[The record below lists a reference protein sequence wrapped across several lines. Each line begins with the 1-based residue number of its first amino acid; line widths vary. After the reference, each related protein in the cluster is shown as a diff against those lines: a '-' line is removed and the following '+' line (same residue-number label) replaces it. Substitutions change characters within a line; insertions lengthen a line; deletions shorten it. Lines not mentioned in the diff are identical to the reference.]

1 MSGVWVKVWAD
12 LWGNKIRTTLA
23 VLSIAAGV
31 FAVGAMF
38 GMADLLSTGMDTSH
52 QASLPPHVNMA
63 LADYIDQ
70 DAANR
75 LKKIKGVA
83 EIGLANIT
91 PVRYK
96 MNPADGWEKGVVLTR
111 EDYRNQLFDLYQLK
125 AGEWP
130 RKKALAIERMSSAFY
145 NIELGDTVI
154 FEINSREREFSIN
167 GRIRH
172 PFVPPP
178 EFGGETYFFADAEGM
193 EYFGVPRGKFNR
205 LRVRVTPYSLD
216 LAKEVATEIKNRL
229 SKEGVGVTTTF
240 FQNPEKHWG
249 GIIMDSFVMILKVLA
264 IVSLGASVVLVL
276 NTLNAIITQQTDQ
289 IGLMKAIGG
298 TSRTVIKIYLAVVL
312 VYGLLAL
319 LIALPLGAVVA
330 FNMARQFLGFFN
342 IDYEVFRVSTQ
353 GIIYQAVAAVL
364 VPLLAALWPV
374 LRGTAITVREALASY
389 GLGSDFGASWL
400 DRFVEGFAQRLLSAP
415 YAIALGNMFRRKG
428 RLILTQI
435 VLVTAGTMAVVV
447 MSISTSITLTLDNVL
462 TRNKY
467 DTIIFFK
474 ENERIDWVVAL
485 AQSLN
490 EVKKAEVRFGH
501 QASILKEGQRTKEA
515 GLGTELVGIPAD
527 STMFQPLLVAGR
539 WLLPHDDRAVVMSK
553 ETADDNNIKLGD
565 TITLDL
571 NELGKG
577 DWLVVG
583 FYHDIF
589 AGKIDNVD
597 SLYANQEAIF
607 RATKKYNRGRNLF
620 VRTHAHQE
628 DYVAAVTTRLRD
640 LYDAES
646 IEVRSSQTAYENR
659 QEVESQFGITISM
672 LLIVAIIVA
681 IVGGIG
687 LMGALSISVVE
698 RTREIG
704 VMRTIGAR
712 TYTIMSLFVM
722 EGVLQGLM
730 SWLLAA
736 PLSFILGRPLSNAVG
751 QIMFSIDMDYQY
763 NVKVLFMWLAVV
775 LIISTLAS
783 IVPARNA
790 TRISVRQ
797 SLAYQ

>member
-38 GMADLLSTGMDTSH
+38 GMADLLSTGMNASH
-52 QASLPPHVNMA
+52 QASNPSHIMMSLT
-63 LADYIDQ
+63 DTIDR
-70 DAANR
+70 DTAIR
-75 LKKIKGVA
+75 LKRIKGVE
-83 EIGLANIT
+83 EIEVLNE
-91 PVRYK
+91 VRTHYK
-96 MNPADGWEKGVVLTR
+96 VNPAGEWNKAVVVMR
-111 EDYRNQLFDLYQLK
+111 DDYHDQLFDIYQLR

-130 RKKALAIERMSSAFY
+130 KKKHFAIERMSSEFY
-145 NIELGDTVI
+145 HIDVGDRVI
-154 FEINSREREFSIN
+154 FEINDRDKEFSIS
-167 GRIRH
+167 GKVHH

-178 EFGGETYFFADAEGM
+178 EFGGEAYFFADAQGM
-193 EYFGVPRGKFNR
+193 THFDTPKGKFNE
-205 LRVRVTPYSLD
+205 LRVRVTPYSAD
-216 LAKEVATEIKNRL
+216 LAREVATEIKSRL
-229 SKEGVGVTTTF
+229 SKEGVGVASTF
-240 FQNPEKHWG
+240 YQDPNKHWAG
-249 GIIMDSFVMILKVLA
+249 DIMDTFLLILKVLA

-298 TSRTVIKIYLAVVL
+298 TAGTVIKIYLVVVL

-330 FNMARQFLGFFN
+330 FNMARQLLGFFN
-342 IDYEVFRVSTQ
+342 IDYEVFQVSTR
-353 GIIYQAVAAVL
+353 GVIYQAVAAVL

-428 RLILTQI
+428 RLILTQL
-435 VLVTAGTMAVVV
+435 VLVTAGVMVVVV
-447 MSISTSITLTLDNVL
+447 MSLSTSITLTLDNVL

-467 DTIIFFK
+467 DTIIFFE
-474 ENERIDWVVAL
+474 ENERVDWVVAL
-485 AQSLN
+485 ARSLD
-490 EVKKAEVRFGH
+490 EVKQAEVRFGH
-501 QASILKEGQRTKEA
+501 PASILKEGQRTKEA

-527 STMFQPLLVAGR
+527 STLFQPLLVAGR

-553 ETADDNNIKLGD
+553 DTADDNNIKLGD
-565 TITLDL
+565 TIIIDL

-577 DWLVVG
+577 DWQVVG

-589 AGKIDNVD
+589 AGRIDNVD
-597 SLYANQEAIF
+597 ALYANQEAVC
-607 RATKKYNRGRNLF
+607 RATKKYNRGRHLF
-620 VRTHAHQE
+620 VRTHAHQA
-628 DYVAAVTTRLRD
+628 DYVAAVTSRLKN
-640 LYDAES
+640 LYEAQS
-646 IEVRSSQTAYENR
+646 IEVRSSQTAYESR
-659 QEVESQFGITISM
+659 QEVEGEFGVTISM
-672 LLIVAIIVA
+672 LLIVAIILA

-730 SWLLAA
+730 SWLMVA
-736 PLSFILGRPLSNAVG
+736 PLSFILGQPLSNAVG
-751 QIMFSIDMDYQY
+751 QIMFGIDMDYQY
-763 NVKVLFMWLAVV
+763 NIQALFIWLVVV

-783 IVPARNA
+783 LVPARNA